1 MSLDPSESTSDTS
14 AEVSVVIC
22 AYTEQRWDE
31 LLAAVRSVQGQSVAA
46 GEIIVVIDN
55 NPALLVRVREA
66 LPDVIAEENSGG
78 RGAGQARN
86 RAVGLARGSIIAF
99 LDDDA
104 VATPEWIERASTA
117 FENPQVIGVGGTI
130 EPIWEE
136 GRPRWMAEEFYWTVG
151 CTYPG
156 LPTEPAPIRNLIAA
170 NMFVRREAFLELGG
184 FRAGFGKTGTRSGTE
199 ETDLC
204 IRANQR
210 WPESIWLY
218 DPAVA
223 VRHRVSASRSRLSY
237 FISRCYD
244 EGIAKAS
251 IVEFVGG
258 RDGLAAERFYTA
270 RILPR
275 GLARGLKDA
284 SIGGDVSGIARSA
297 SIAVGL
303 AATVAG
309 YAVGEVALRRERIP
323 IADGAGN
330 DESRPA
336 GARTDGGGVLVVGSG
351 THFISGV
358 SHYTRYVAVAL
369 SERTHVSVILM
380 RRLIPRALYPG
391 RARVGDET
399 LTEEDYPPEMEVFDG
414 VDWYWFPSML
424 GALRLLRRSRPK
436 AVLFQWWT
444 GSVLHSY
451 LLLALAARLQGA
463 RIIIE
468 IHEIQDTG
476 EAKLVPV
483 RSYVQH
489 FGRRLM
495 GLANAY
501 IVHSE
506 FDREAL
512 GKSFDVGQRPIRVVR
527 HGPFSHYAVAESTR
541 LREAPEGMCNIL
553 FFGTIRPYKGLE
565 DLVQAFE
572 LLASED
578 ENYWLTVVGETWED
592 WTQPIEMIKASMYRD
607 RITLVNHYVSDMEV
621 SRWFAGADI
630 VALPYRRSSA
640 SGPLH
645 LTMDAGLPV
654 VVTEVGGLTEA
665 VRGYD
670 GAVLVAPADP
680 DSLREGLRAATSLR
694 NRHFDDSSSWSDNAD
709 AVLELLE
716 LGSRTVSPVRAS
728 TSPQPPRITLS
739 RPSRRARMTP

>member
-1 MSLDPSESTSDTS
+1 MSLDPSESTSDS
-14 AEVSVVIC
+14 SLEVSVVIC

-46 GEIIVVIDN
+46 SEIIIVIDN
-55 NPALLVRVREA
+55 NPALLARVREA

-86 RAVGLARGSIIAF
+86 RAVGLASGSIIAF

-104 VATPEWIERASTA
+104 VATPEWIERAKAA

-136 GRPRWMAEEFYWTVG
+136 GRPRWMAEEFYWTLG

-210 WPESIWLY
+210 WLESVWLH
-218 DPAVA
+218 DPRVA
-223 VRHRVSASRSRLSY
+223 VRHRVSGSRSRLSY

-275 GLARGLKDA
+275 GFVRGLTAGLRGDA
-284 SIGGDVSGIARSA
+284 AGLARSA
-297 SIAVGL
+297 SIVAGL
-303 AATVAG
+303 TATVAG
-309 YAVGEVALRRERIP
+309 YLVGEVALRRGSAP
-323 IADGAGN
+323 TGNSADLG
-330 DESRPA
+330 ETQA
-336 GARTDGGGVLVVGSG
+336 GARGANGGGVLVIGSG

-369 SERTHVSVILM
+369 AERTPVSVILM

-399 LTEEDYPPEMEVFDG
+399 LTDENYPPEMEVFDG

-424 GALRLLRRSRPK
+424 GALRLLRRSRPE

-451 LLLALAARLQGA
+451 VLLALAARLQGA

-476 EAKLVPV
+476 EAKLAPV
-483 RSYVQH
+483 RSYVQR
-489 FGRRLM
+489 FGDRLM
-495 GLANAY
+495 NMADAY

-512 GKSFDVGQRPIRVVR
+512 GKSFDIGQRPVRVVR

-578 ENYWLTVVGETWED
+578 ENCWLTVVGETWED
-592 WTQPIEMIKASMYRD
+592 WTQPIEMIEASKYRD
-607 RITLVNHYVSDMEV
+607 RITLVNHYVSDAEV
-621 SRWFAGADI
+621 SRWFAGAD
-630 VALPYRRSSA
+630 VVSLPYRRSSA

-654 VVTEVGGLTEA
+654 VVTDVGGLTEA
-665 VRGYD
+665 VHGYD
-670 GAVLVAPADP
+670 GAVLVPGADP
-680 DSLREGLRAATSLR
+680 EALYEGLLRAMVLCGQRFEDA
-694 NRHFDDSSSWSDNAD
+694 SSWADNAD
-709 AVLELLE
+709 AVLDQLLE
-716 LGSRTVSPVRAS
+716 LGSRS
-728 TSPQPPRITLS
+728 
-739 RPSRRARMTP
+739 